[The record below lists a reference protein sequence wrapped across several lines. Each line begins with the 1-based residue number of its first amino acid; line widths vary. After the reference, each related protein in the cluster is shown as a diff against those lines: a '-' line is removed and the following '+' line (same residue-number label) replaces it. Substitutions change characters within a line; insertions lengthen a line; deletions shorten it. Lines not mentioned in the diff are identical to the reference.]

1 MYKGHKILALV
12 PARSGSQRIKDK
24 NMQKV
29 CGVSLIGWAGMIL
42 RALDWIDSRV
52 ISTDSKEYA
61 YEGERHGLETILRP
75 DSLSRGQY
83 RSIVPTMIHALNEME
98 ARHNT
103 EYDVLL
109 LVEPTSPT
117 RSLEDL
123 TGIINLFTTLSDAE
137 AVISVGPLDKRYCPE
152 HILKTDLEDK
162 LYFVSEK
169 EEDYRGDMFWWC
181 GIGYAYSSKALR
193 EQFGILP
200 KKSYLY
206 LIDRPVANID
216 EPIDLLIAEQLM
228 RKGTDWLKESLA
240 S

>member
-1 MYKGHKILALV
+1 MYRDKKILALV

-42 RALDWIDSRV
+42 RALDWIDARV

-75 DSLSRGQY
+75 DALSRGQH

-123 TGIINLFTTLSDAE
+123 TGIMNVFTLMSGAE
-137 AVISVGPLDKRYCPE
+137 AVISVSPLDKRYCPE
-152 HILKTDLEDK
+152 HILRVDLTDK

-169 EEDYRGDMFWWC
+169 EEDYKGDMFWWC
-181 GIGYAYSSKALR
+181 GIGYAYSPKALR
-193 EQFGILP
+193 EQMSVLP
-200 KKSYLY
+200 DKSYLY

-216 EPIDLLIAEQLM
+216 EPIDLLVAEQLM
-228 RKGTDWLKESLA
+228 RKGTDWLKE
-240 S
+240 